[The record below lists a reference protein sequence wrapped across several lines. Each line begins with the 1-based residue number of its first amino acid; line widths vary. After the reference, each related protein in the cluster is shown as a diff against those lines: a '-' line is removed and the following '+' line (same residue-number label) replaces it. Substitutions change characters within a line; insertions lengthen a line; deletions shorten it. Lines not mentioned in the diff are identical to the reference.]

1 MDIELF
7 DGLSTGQRN
16 SKFTLRIQYYSMCNF
31 RQAALPLCLRL
42 TTRLLQRREKT
53 FSIPQRDAGTHRES
67 LPNMFEKQKYFK

>member
-16 SKFTLRIQYYSMCNF
+16 SKFTRKIQYYSMCNF

-42 TTRLLQRREKT
+42 TTRLLRRSEKT
-53 FSIPQRDAGTHRES
+53 FSIPQRDAGMHRES
-67 LPNMFEKQKYFK
+67 LPNMFEKTEIF